1 MQTRYARNYLIFIV
15 GLCLV
20 LFACS
25 IFTPGANQDQHSFD
39 ATIQYLTTSETPTIT
54 ATAAATVTRLAAPT
68 STITPTATVALTPTA
83 TPETYGPSGFPTNV
97 DPLTGQTVLDPNIL
111 IRRPVLIKVANFP
124 ANGRPHA
131 GLSFADMVFEYYIGE
146 GTNRFAALYYGQDA
160 TQVGPVRSGRRV
172 DAQLGRMYE
181 SILGYDSAD
190 QTLVN
195 PIIVKALGNRA
206 ISLNSF
212 TCPALCDN
220 GSHTVTSVFANSAE
234 LSKYAVNNRGV
245 TNLRPNLDGMTF
257 DSRPPTLGQVANTV
271 DVFFNLYD
279 QGEWRYNS
287 SSGQYLRWIESTD
300 SNNKVT
306 LVPLNDRITG
316 QQLSFS
322 NIVVVFAV
330 YDQLA
335 PTLHDINLWYDQSGR
350 RAILF
355 RDGQAVDG
363 IWKSGGTDSPL
374 RFYSSQNTPLPF
386 KPGNTWMVFMG
397 INSKLNQPS
406 SGQWTFQFNLP

>member
-1 MQTRYARNYLIFIV
+1 MLTSLSRKYLMIIIGFS
-15 GLCLV
+15 LT

-25 IFTPGANQDQHSFD
+25 IFTPAANQNQPLSD
-39 ATIQYLTTSETPTIT
+39 AATQSTVVSETPTLTPTIT
-54 ATAAATVTRLAAPT
+54 FTPGPT
-68 STITPTATVALTPTA
+68 FTITPTKTATLTATA
-83 TPETYGPSGFPTNV
+83 TPVVYGPAGFPNNV
-97 DPLTGQTVLDPNIL
+97 DPLTGQIVANPDIL
-111 IRRPVLIKVANFP
+111 NRRPVLIKVANFP

-131 GLSFADMVFEYYIGE
+131 GLSFADIVFEYYIGE

-212 TCPALCDN
+212 MCPALCDT
-220 GSHTVTSVFANSAE
+220 GAHTVTSVFANSAE
-234 LSKYAVNNRGV
+234 LSKYAADKRGV
-245 TNLRPNLDGMTF
+245 TNNRQNLDGMSF
-257 DSRPPTLGQVANTV
+257 DSRTPSSAQVGNTV

-279 QGEWRYNS
+279 QGEWRFDPS
-287 SSGQYLRWIESTD
+287 TGQYLRWIESTD
-300 SNNKVT
+300 ANNKVS
-306 LVPLNDRITG
+306 LVPLNDRNTG

-322 NIVVVFAV
+322 NVVIVFAV
-330 YDQLA
+330 YDQIA

-374 RFYSSQNTPLPF
+374 RFYNSRNVPMPF

-397 INSKLNQPS
+397 INSKLQQPS
-406 SGQWTFQFNLP
+406 SGQWSFQFYLP

>member
-1 MQTRYARNYLIFIV
+1 MQTSFSRKYLIVMIV
-15 GLCLV
+15 VCLA

-25 IFTPGANQDQHSFD
+25 LFTPAAIQDKFLE
-39 ATIQYLTTSETPTIT
+39 ATIQSLSASETPTIT
-54 ATAAATVTRLAAPT
+54 ATSSIAQTSTPSATFTVTPT
-68 STITPTATVALTPTA
+68 KTASQTPTVTPQV
-83 TPETYGPSGFPTNV
+83 YGPSGYPTNV
-97 DPLTGQTVLDPNIL
+97 DPLTGQTVIDPNIL
-111 IRRPVLIKVANFP
+111 NRRPVIIKVANFP

-131 GLSFADMVFEYYIGE
+131 GLSFADIVFEYYIGE

-190 QTLVN
+190 QSLVN

-212 TCPALCDN
+212 TCPAICDN
-220 GSHTVTSVFANSAE
+220 GSHTVTSVFANSGE
-234 LSKYAVNNRGV
+234 LSKYAADKRGV
-245 TNLRPNLDGMTF
+245 ANKRPNLDGMTF
-257 DSRPPTLGQVANTV
+257 DSRAPSNGSAAITV
-271 DVFFNLYD
+271 DVVFNQYD
-279 QGEWRYNS
+279 EGEWRYNAS
-287 SSGQYLRWIESTD
+287 TGQYLRWIESTD
-300 SNNKVT
+300 SQNKVT
-306 LVPLNDRITG
+306 LVPLNDRVTG

-322 NIVVVFAV
+322 NIVVVYAV
-330 YDQLA
+330 YDQIA

-374 RFYSSQNTPLPF
+374 RFYNSQNSPMPF
-386 KPGNTWMVFMG
+386 KPGNTWMVLMG
-397 INSKLNQPS
+397 INSKLQQPS
-406 SGQWTFQFNLP
+406 TGQWTFQFYLP

>member
-1 MQTRYARNYLIFIV
+1 MQTSLSRKYMVALV
-15 GLCLV
+15 GLSLV
-20 LFACS
+20 LFACN
-25 IFTPGANQDQHSFD
+25 IFTPTAGQVTVLS
-39 ATIQYLTTSETPTIT
+39 TVTVLSSPTGETPTIT
-54 ATAAATVTRLAAPT
+54 PTDTLTATPT
-68 STITPTATVALTPTA
+68 PTFTITPTNTATQTPTA
-83 TPETYGPSGFPTNV
+83 TPIAYGPSGFPANV
-97 DPLTGQTVLDPNIL
+97 DPLTGQTVSDANIL
-111 IRRPVLIKVANFP
+111 NRRPVIIKVSNFP

-131 GLSFADMVFEYYIGE
+131 GLSFADIVFEYYIGE
-146 GTNRFAALYYGQDA
+146 GTNRFAALYYGQDS
-160 TQVGPVRSGRRV
+160 TKVGPVRSGRRV
-172 DAQLGRMYE
+172 DAQLGRMYQ

-212 TCPALCDN
+212 TCPALCDT
-220 GSHTVTSVFANSAE
+220 GAHTVTSVFANTSE
-234 LSKYAVNNRGV
+234 LSQFAASHQGV
-245 TNLRPNLDGMTF
+245 INQRQKLDGMSF
-257 DSRPPTLGQVANTV
+257 DSRTPTAGQIANTV
-271 DVFFNLYD
+271 DIFFNLYD
-279 QGEWRYNS
+279 QGEWRYNPS
-287 SSGQYLRWIESTD
+287 TGQYLRWIESTD

-306 LVPLNDRITG
+306 LVQLTDRDTG

-322 NIVVVFAV
+322 NIVVVYAV
-330 YDQLA
+330 YNQIA

-374 RFYSSQNTPLPF
+374 RFYNSQNAPMPF

-397 INSKLNQPS
+397 VNSKLQQAS
-406 SGQWTFQFNLP
+406 SGQWIFQFYLP

>member
-1 MQTRYARNYLIFIV
+1 MWIRSSRKYLIALIGFN
-15 GLCLV
+15 LA

-25 IFTPGANQDQHSFD
+25 IFTPTANQVQQF
-39 ATIQYLTTSETPTIT
+39 SETTT
-54 ATAAATVTRLAAPT
+54 QTTAASEAPTFTLTQTETFTPTAT
-68 STITPTATVALTPTA
+68 STITPTSTNTLTPTV
-83 TPETYGPSGFPTNV
+83 TPLIYGPSGFPTNV
-97 DPLTGQTVLDPNIL
+97 DPLTGQSVSDPNIL
-111 IRRPVLIKVANFP
+111 NRRPVLIKVSNFP

-131 GLSFADMVFEYYIGE
+131 GLSFADIVFEYYIGE

-172 DAQLGRMYE
+172 DAQLGRMYG

-234 LSKYAVNNRGV
+234 LSKYAANNRGV
-245 TNLRPNLDGMTF
+245 MNQRPNLDGMVF
-257 DSRPPTLGQVANTV
+257 NSQPPSSGQIANTV
-271 DVFFNLYD
+271 DIFFNLYD
-279 QGEWRYNS
+279 QGEWRYNAAT
-287 SSGQYLRWIESTD
+287 GQYLRWIESTD
-300 SNNKVT
+300 SNNKVS
-306 LVPLNDRITG
+306 LVPLIDRDTG
-316 QQLSFS
+316 QQLAFS
-322 NIVVVFAV
+322 NVVVVFAV
-330 YDQLA
+330 YNEIA

-374 RFYSSQNTPLPF
+374 RFYTSQNAPMPF

-397 INSKLNQPS
+397 INSKLQQPG
-406 SGQWTFQFNLP
+406 SGQWVFQFYLP